1 MGATSMR
8 SFRVLFVVL
17 LLGLGVSLAIFG
29 YGPAPAVPADLGIGR
44 GFSGDLLLPKAEIEA
59 ALSQARTA
67 MLAYHTDGLRL
78 KVGSDIA
85 ALLTFIATSAVT
97 LILGWWGHAPRA
109 GEPDNAA
116 VPPGVPVRA
125 ARWIGFLA
133 AIAAVMTGF
142 GHFAAESSQAHFSAA
157 DRVRDQLDQTRKD
170 VVSAKTSQDARAALD
185 KLALQIGR

>member
-1 MGATSMR
+1 MR
-8 SFRVLFVVL
+8 TFRVLFVL
-17 LLGLGVSLAIFG
+17 LLIGLGVSMAIWG
-29 YGPAPAVPADLGIGR
+29 YRAAPSVPADLGIGR

-67 MLAYHTDGLRL
+67 MMAYHTGGLRL

-85 ALLTFIATSAVT
+85 ALLAFMATSAVT

-109 GEPDNAA
+109 GEPDNA
-116 VPPGVPVRA
+116 VPPPGVPIRA

-133 AIAAVMTGF
+133 ALAAVMTGF
-142 GHFAAESSQAHFSAA
+142 GHFGAESSQAHFSAA

-185 KLALQIGR
+185 KLAIQIGR